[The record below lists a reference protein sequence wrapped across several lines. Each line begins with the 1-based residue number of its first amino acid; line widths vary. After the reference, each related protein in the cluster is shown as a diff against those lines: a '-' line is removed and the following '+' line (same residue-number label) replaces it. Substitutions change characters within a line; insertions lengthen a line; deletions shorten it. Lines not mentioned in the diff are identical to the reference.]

1 MKGQFK
7 LQKTGKTIKKGND
20 TLIEY
25 KRVSLK
31 KAEPKHSKMHEKMES
46 KAMKLKEKKMYKK
59 S

>member
-1 MKGQFK
+1 MKGAFK
-7 LQKTGKTIKKGND
+7 LTKTGKTIKKGSD

-25 KRVSLK
+25 KRVNTK

-46 KAMKLKEKKMYKK
+46 KTMKLKEKKMYKK